1 MDRTVG
7 IEDVAGVQSRVS
19 WGAIFGGSVIA
30 LSVYLLLGLFFA
42 GVGLS
47 LNRAGVEAGNAAI
60 VSIVAGVLSIVVA
73 LWCGG
78 CVTSILTAG
87 ETRREAII
95 HGVLTWAVVTGF
107 TLAMV
112 GMGLRTGY
120 NALLGAA
127 LVGQSTEA
135 ANRSWEQVARDNGI
149 PQERIDQLKRD
160 LNLQNAQAQANNP
173 ENRNEVSKG
182 AMIATW
188 SVFAGTLLSIGAAVL
203 GGLSGMGPTFRLFPG
218 VVATA
223 ERREVTVT
231 RT

>member
-19 WGAIFGGSVIA
+19 WGAVFGGSTIA

-127 LVGQSTEA
+127 LVGQNGE
-135 ANRSWEQVARDNGI
+135 RSWQQAARDNGI
-149 PQERIDQLKRD
+149 PPERINQLERD

-173 ENRNEVSKG
+173 ENREQVSKG